1 MGSCASAQALIEY
14 CVMEGEKGRWRDGEG
29 ELLHISR
36 EEEGEWRE
44 GETEKKER
52 EGERERKSEREGMGG
67 RRRGVEGERGNG
79 KWATVCS
86 CSRENWG
93 LDVEI
98 LE

>member
-14 CVMEGEKGRWRDGEG
+14 CVMEGEKGRLRDGEG

-36 EEEGEWRE
+36 EEEGEWRD

-52 EGERERKSEREGMGG
+52 ERENEREGMGG
-67 RRRGVEGERGNG
+67 RRRGVEGERGNS

-86 CSRENWG
+86 CFRENWG